1 MQLNFLFR
9 CLHKA
14 IRIIG
19 KKVAEGEFLPLT
31 LLQGLELAA
40 GAVNIGLM
48 RLNIRDGLRLT
59 GRLGKKKRPMMSQQ

>member
-1 MQLNFLFR
+1 M
-9 CLHKA
+9 
-14 IRIIG
+14 
-19 KKVAEGEFLPLT
+19 PLT